1 MQRIFHTFL
10 ILLLFFYT
18 STFCSAVEELSGE
31 EMEACIKQLG
41 DVTGQT
47 RGSILDRA
55 WLTMNRMERAE
66 AVENIARVEGE
77 VLSAD
82 EVLLLTTTGDSGSYE
97 ESKNELV
104 SCTAAL
110 LVHSIDKLWEFLPE
124 QEREE
129 ILYEIASAL

>member
-10 ILLLFFYT
+10 ILLFFYV
-18 STFCSAVEELSGE
+18 STFCSAVKVLSGE
-31 EMEACIKQLG
+31 ERGACIKKLG
-41 DVTGQT
+41 DVTSQT

-55 WLTMNRMERAE
+55 WLTLNRMERAE

-82 EVLLLTTTGDSGSYE
+82 EVLTLTTTGDSGSHE

-104 SCTAAL
+104 SCTATL
-110 LVHSIDKLWEFLPE
+110 LVHDIEKLWEFLPE
-124 QEREE
+124 LEREE